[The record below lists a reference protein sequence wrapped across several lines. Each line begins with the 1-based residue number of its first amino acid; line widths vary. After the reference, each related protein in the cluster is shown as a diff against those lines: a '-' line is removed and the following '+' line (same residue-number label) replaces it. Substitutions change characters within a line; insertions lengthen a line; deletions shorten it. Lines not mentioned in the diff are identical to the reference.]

1 MNRFTRS
8 FPALAIIA
16 ALTTSCS
23 KQQAAPPVAPQP
35 AIKTVEVTVKQRST
49 TAIPG
54 TDEAIRVTIDDIT
67 ANQVR
72 ASLSLK
78 DGTAVLADRSLVP
91 GDAAA
96 FEFGGASY
104 RLKLKQLN
112 NALIGEDFATF
123 LVQPAALAFKSEKEK
138 IEHLIQEIAGLKDAK
153 FIRNGKEHTA
163 EEAAT
168 HLRQKLTAVE
178 KEIKTADEFVEKVA
192 TKSSLTDEPYTIRM
206 ADGKLVN
213 LAVYLRERLRD
224 LN

>member
-1 MNRFTRS
+1 MV
-8 FPALAIIA
+8 A
-16 ALTTSCS
+16 ALVTSCS
-23 KQQAAPPVAPQP
+23 EQQAAPPANPQP

-54 TDEAIRVTIDDIT
+54 TDEAIRVIIDDIT

-78 DGTAVLADRSLVP
+78 DGTSVLTERSMMP
-91 GDAAA
+91 GDAVA
-96 FEFGGASY
+96 FEFGRASY
-104 RLKLKQLN
+104 RLKLKLLN

-123 LVQPAALAFKSEKEK
+123 LIQPAALAFMSEKEK
-138 IEHLIQEIAGLKDAK
+138 IEHLIQDIAGLKDAK

-163 EEAAT
+163 EEAAA
-168 HLRQKLTAVE
+168 HLRQKLVAVE
-178 KEIKTADEFVEKVA
+178 KEIKTANEFVEKVA

-213 LAVYLRERLRD
+213 LAVYLRGRLQD